1 MTLRVAIL
9 SRGPRLY
16 STRRLADEANALGCS
31 VEILD
36 PMKLSVTVGNDGR
49 RILHE
54 GWNVEVDAV
63 VPRIG
68 YSITEHGVAIARQ
81 FERMGTYV
89 ANSSDG
95 INNSRDKLHATQVLS
110 ANHIPVP
117 TTALVRDW
125 RDVERAIRQVGG
137 VPCVI
142 KVPEGTQGSGV
153 FLAHTEREASEIAWK
168 VLETSNRVL
177 VQEYI
182 KESHGR
188 DIRVLVVGGK
198 VVAAM
203 RRRAHGREF
212 RSNFHL
218 GGSVEKVDLPA
229 DFARIACKAA
239 RLLGLDIA
247 GVDLLESARGPL
259 LLEVN
264 SSPGL
269 EGIEKATG
277 INVAGHI
284 MTHVVES
291 HAFTPIDLNQ
301 LLSNK
306 EGYGTLSLKVRK
318 YPELI
323 GRALSDLMTQ
333 DDDGSVAAISR
344 AGAHIWNPSPEI
356 TLREADEI
364 IFYGELDVLHQRI
377 RPLIKQTIDARI
389 NSPEKVH
396 PWNVE
401 HSVENE
407 AAWAAKAPE
416 FHWRTR
422 RR

>member
-68 YSITEHGVAIARQ
+68 YSITEHGLAIARQ

-284 MTHVVES
+284 MSHVVES

-323 GRALSDLMTQ
+323 GRALSDLMSQ

>member
-1 MTLRVAIL
+1 M
-9 SRGPRLY
+9 
-16 STRRLADEANALGCS
+16 
-31 VEILD
+31 
-36 PMKLSVTVGNDGR
+36 
-49 RILHE
+49 
-54 GWNVEVDAV
+54 
-63 VPRIG
+63 
-68 YSITEHGVAIARQ
+68 
-81 FERMGTYV
+81 
-89 ANSSDG
+89 
-95 INNSRDKLHATQVLS
+95 
-110 ANHIPVP
+110 
-117 TTALVRDW
+117 
-125 RDVERAIRQVGG
+125 
-137 VPCVI
+137 
-142 KVPEGTQGSGV
+142 
-153 FLAHTEREASEIAWK
+153 
-168 VLETSNRVL
+168 
-177 VQEYI
+177 
-182 KESHGR
+182 
-188 DIRVLVVGGK
+188 
-198 VVAAM
+198 
-203 RRRAHGREF
+203 
-212 RSNFHL
+212 
-218 GGSVEKVDLPA
+218 
-229 DFARIACKAA
+229 
-239 RLLGLDIA
+239 
-247 GVDLLESARGPL
+247 
-259 LLEVN
+259 LEVN

-284 MTHVVES
+284 MSHVVES

-323 GRALSDLMTQ
+323 GRALGDLMTQ

-377 RPLIKQTIDARI
+377 RPLIQQTIDARI

-401 HSVENE
+401 RPEENE

>member
-1 MTLRVAIL
+1 MTLRIAIL

-284 MTHVVES
+284 MSHVVES

-323 GRALSDLMTQ
+323 GRALGDLMTQ

>member
-284 MTHVVES
+284 MSHVVES

-323 GRALSDLMTQ
+323 GRALGDLMTQ

>member
-284 MTHVVES
+284 MSHVVES

-323 GRALSDLMTQ
+323 GRAVGDLMTQ

-364 IFYGELDVLHQRI
+364 IFYGELDILHQRI